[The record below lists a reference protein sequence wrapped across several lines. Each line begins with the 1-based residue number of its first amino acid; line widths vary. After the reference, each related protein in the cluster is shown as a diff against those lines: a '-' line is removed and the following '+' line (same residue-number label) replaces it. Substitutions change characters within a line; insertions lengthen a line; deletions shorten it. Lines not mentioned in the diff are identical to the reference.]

1 MLQQQQALEA
11 EKRRRRRRVHI
22 GRCTFGFQKIVSAVK
37 VDFISLSQEASLTM
51 WEISNVNMI
60 F

>member
-22 GRCTFGFQKIVSAVK
+22 SRCTFGFQKIVSAVK
-37 VDFISLSQEASLTM
+37 VDFIYLSQGYPKSACC
-51 WEISNVNMI
+51 IHPFKADI
-60 F
+60 